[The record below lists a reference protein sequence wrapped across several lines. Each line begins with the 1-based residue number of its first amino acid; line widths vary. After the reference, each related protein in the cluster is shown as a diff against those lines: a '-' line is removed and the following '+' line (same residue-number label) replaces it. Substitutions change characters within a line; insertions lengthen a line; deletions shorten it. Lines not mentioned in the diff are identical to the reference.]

1 MEPFRRLEAVAVPL
15 PQPNIDTD
23 QIIPARFLGRLRAV
37 DHSAFL
43 FHDARRL
50 PGSDEQNPDF
60 ALNREGYQGAR
71 IIVAG
76 RNFACGSSRESAVW
90 ALYDAGFR
98 CAIAPSFGD
107 IFRNNG
113 MKNGLLPVVLPGEA
127 VAGLIAQIEAAPGAR
142 VTVDLVAQTVTFPDG
157 TVHGFEIDPFAKH
170 CLLEGVD
177 ELGFTLGFEEEIAA
191 FERRM
196 GRENAPP

>member
-1 MEPFRRLEAVAVPL
+1 MEAFTQLTAVAVPL

-37 DHSAFL
+37 DHGAFL

-90 ALYDAGFR
+90 ALFDAGFR

-113 MKNGLLPVVLPGEA
+113 MKNGLLPVVLPAEA
-127 VAGLIAQIEAAPGAR
+127 VAALIAQLEAAPGSK
-142 VTVDLVAQTVTFPDG
+142 VSVDLAAQSVTFPDG

-170 CLLEGVD
+170 CLLEGLD
-177 ELGFTLGFEEEIAA
+177 EIGLTLSLEDEIAA
-191 FERRM
+191 FERRY
-196 GRENAPP
+196 GRENTR